1 MLSRAFPVLILV
13 FLLIAV
19 QNVTAQTEE
28 PPSQIL
34 FNNVN
39 IFDGKNREL
48 QEGSSVLVQ
57 GNLIKATG
65 GDLQASEDANVIED
79 PSKCC
84 KHSRVERG
92 NIPTWLASSSLSPY
106 TQPNEIPD

>member
-1 MLSRAFPVLILV
+1 MFSRAFPVLILV

-48 QEGSSVLVQ
+48 QEGSSVLVE
-57 GNLIKATG
+57 GCL
-65 GDLQASEDANVIED
+65 
-79 PSKCC
+79 
-84 KHSRVERG
+84 RVAKRG
-92 NIPTWLASSSLSPY
+92 RRCDVC
-106 TQPNEIPD
+106 EIPGLELYLAPRQCLLEFSEA